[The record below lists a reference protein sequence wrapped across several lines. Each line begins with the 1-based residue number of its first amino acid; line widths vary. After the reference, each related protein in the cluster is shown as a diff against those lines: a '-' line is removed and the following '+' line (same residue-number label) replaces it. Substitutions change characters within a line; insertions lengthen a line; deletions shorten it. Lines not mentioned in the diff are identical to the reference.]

1 MQPASNHGNK
11 RLIRLVLLD
20 CRDRV
25 YLLLFGIVLSLDLD
39 VLSSLFLL
47 RLFFCVLPQRV

>member
-39 VLSSLFLL
+39 VLSSPFLL
-47 RLFFCVLPQRV
+47 RLFFCVLPQ